1 MIRLAAMAFPPAL
14 PLALPLALAA
24 TLAAPPAV
32 AELSPDQER
41 LFEALGLPA
50 TIEIMREEGVSYGGQ
65 LEGTM
70 FPGRGGASW
79 IAIVE
84 QIYDTGAMSATVAD
98 EFGAALTGTDITPLL
113 DFFTSERGQE
123 IISFEITARQAFT
136 DPDIEAAANERLRQ
150 MRVDDDPR
158 LTLLDEF
165 IDTNDLIGSN
175 LMGALNANWAFYQGL
190 AEGGGVEDEVT
201 DEQMLLNIWEQE
213 DEVRAETELWVY
225 SYLALAYQP
234 LADADL
240 EAYIALSQSEEGQAL
255 NRALFA
261 AFDEM
266 YNTIHRALGL
276 AASRFMVGE
285 DI

>member
-1 MIRLAAMAFPPAL
+1 MIRLPAAAASAAIA
-14 PLALPLALAA
+14 LALTAA
-24 TLAAPPAV
+24 FAAPPAA
-32 AELSPDQER
+32 AELSPDQQR

-50 TIEIMREEGVSYGGQ
+50 TIEIMREEGVEYGAQ
-65 LEGTM
+65 LESTM
-70 FPGRGGASW
+70 FPGRGGSSW

-84 QIYDTGAMSATVAD
+84 QIYDTGAMTATVAD
-98 EFGAALTGTDITPLL
+98 EFGTALSGTDITPLL
-113 DFFTSERGQE
+113 DFFASERGQE

-136 DPDIEAAANERLRQ
+136 DPDIETAANERMRQ

-158 LTLLDEF
+158 LTLLDQF

-175 LMGALNANWAFYQGL
+175 LMGAMNANWAFYQGL
-190 AEGGGVEDEVT
+190 AEGGGVDDAVT

-234 LADADL
+234 LADEDL

-255 NRALFA
+255 NRALFS
-261 AFDEM
+261 AFDAM
-266 YNTIHRALGL
+266 YNTIHRGLGL